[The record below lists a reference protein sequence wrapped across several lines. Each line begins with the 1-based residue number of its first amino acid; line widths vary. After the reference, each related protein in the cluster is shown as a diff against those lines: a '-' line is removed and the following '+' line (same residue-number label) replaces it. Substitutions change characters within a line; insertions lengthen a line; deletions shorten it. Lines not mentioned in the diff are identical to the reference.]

1 MKRSGATICFFLLIL
16 GTGLAVAHP
25 LAATEEF
32 RAKLLN
38 KSGLFSD
45 RMITIK
51 IKIEGYTTAEDITA
65 LSKIYD
71 EKGVTAYMNALKN
84 VDKGVINF
92 LSTRGLNLRIIASK
106 VEKTESGKKYTL
118 GMERQSWDTET
129 NIRVDRHYLYM
140 VMELDVDEN
149 GKGTGILYKSA
160 DFRLGGSQIIEI
172 TDSLTPLPVHNVRQT
187 K

>member
-1 MKRSGATICFFLLIL
+1 MKRSGAKLCFFLLIL
-16 GTGLAVAHP
+16 GTGLAVSHP
-25 LAATEEF
+25 LTATEEF

-38 KSGLFSD
+38 NSGLFSD

-51 IKIEGYTTAEDITA
+51 IKIEGHTTAEDISA
-65 LSKIYD
+65 LSKIHD

-84 VDKGVINF
+84 IDKGVINF

-140 VMELDVDEN
+140 VMELEVDEN
-149 GKGTGILYKSA
+149 GKGTGRLYKSA
-160 DFRLGGSQIIEI
+160 NFNLGGSRIIDI
-172 TDSLTPLPVHNVRQT
+172 TDSLTPLPIHNVRQT